1 MRRLIARRS
10 IRVGLAASATA
21 VGFALAASIGGAVS
35 PAGTHAS
42 SHQYQY
48 GKKVTICHRTGSK
61 KNPFVTIRVSR
72 SAVPAHLRHG
82 DRLGPCKSVCHKGR
96 STKEAASTE
105 PGVNRVRGAPGT
117 CLSPGAER
125 RSDPDRRDARISQAP
140 GASGRQSPASCR
152 GPLTL

>member
-1 MRRLIARRS
+1 MRGLIARRG

-35 PAGTHAS
+35 PAGPQAS

-61 KNPFVTIRVSR
+61 KHPFVTIRVAQ

-82 DRLGPCKSVCHKGR
+82 DRLGPCERVCHKAHRGKKSR
-96 STKEAASTE
+96 EA
-105 PGVNRVRGAPGT
+105 GA
-117 CLSPGAER
+117 
-125 RSDPDRRDARISQAP
+125 IH
-140 GASGRQSPASCR
+140 ASGRHRRHGEEPDRCKSSHGKSR
-152 GPLTL
+152 SKHGGDRKH

>member
-10 IRVGLAASATA
+10 IRVGLAASGTA

-82 DRLGPCKSVCHKGR
+82 DRLGPCTRVCHKGHR
-96 STKEAASTE
+96 GKKSHEAK
-105 PGVNRVRGAPGT
+105 GFH
-117 CLSPGAER
+117 
-125 RSDPDRRDARISQAP
+125 
-140 GASGRQSPASCR
+140 ASGGQLRHGHER
-152 GPLTL
+152 GRCKSSHGKSRSKHRGGRKH